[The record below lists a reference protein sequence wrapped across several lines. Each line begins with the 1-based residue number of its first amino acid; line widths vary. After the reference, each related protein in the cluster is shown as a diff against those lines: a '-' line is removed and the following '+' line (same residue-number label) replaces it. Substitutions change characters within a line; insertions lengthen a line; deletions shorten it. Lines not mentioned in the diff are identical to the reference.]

1 MSEPAIYKR
10 KTKSGFELPA
20 VTLEELQAM
29 RKAGQKLQPDDLI
42 QVIGVRSF
50 VSDEKWLPASDYP
63 ELAEHFPEVAGRAI
77 IEAEVKRA
85 KNVRKYAIAAF
96 SVCLLAAFLFWWMP
110 YRDADDARGNLG
122 RVTGELDSVRKDADD
137 KADKLK
143 ALSDEASQREA
154 ALRQAVEDEKTRLGL
169 VTAQLKRALAQV
181 GELKG
186 SGAVASSDV
195 AELRSKVEALNR
207 RLAEAERQ
215 PKFWPGAEAM
225 RAPAD
230 AAQFRIVSMLPDK
243 GYVYVVG
250 STRYL
255 VGSLLLL
262 KQSGL
267 FGSKIHGQVVTIYEH
282 ANGDLGFSLQIP
294 GYDEAAAKRLAQFS
308 VGEVV
313 DGSPVSQPK

>member
-10 KTKSGFELPA
+10 KTKSGVELPA
-20 VTLEELQAM
+20 ITLEELQAM
-29 RKAGQKLQPDDLI
+29 RRAGQTLDPDDLI

-85 KNVRKYAIAAF
+85 KLVRKYAIAAF
-96 SVCLLAAFLFWWMP
+96 LLCLLAAFLFWWMP

-122 RVTGELDSVRKDADD
+122 RITGELDSARKEAGER
-137 KADKLK
+137 AEKLK
-143 ALSDEASQREA
+143 VFSDEAGQREA

-169 VTAQLKRALAQV
+169 ARAQLKRALDQV
-181 GELKG
+181 SELKD
-186 SGAVASSDV
+186 SGAVAISDV
-195 AELRSKVEALNR
+195 TELKSKVASLSR
-207 RLAEAERQ
+207 RLAEAEQQ
-215 PKFWPGAEAM
+215 PKFWPGAEAL

-230 AAQFRIVSMLPDK
+230 AAQFRVVSMLPDK
-243 GYVYVVG
+243 GYVYVIG
-250 STRYL
+250 STRYS
-255 VGSLLLL
+255 VGALLLL

-267 FGSKIHGQVVTIYEH
+267 FGSKIHGRVVTVYQH

-294 GYDEAAAKRLAQFS
+294 GYDEAASKRLAQFS

-313 DGSPVSQPK
+313 DGSPVSPSK

>member
-1 MSEPAIYKR
+1 MSEPSIYKR
-10 KTKSGFELPA
+10 KTKSDFVLPG

-29 RKAGQKLQPDDLI
+29 HRAGQNLAPDEQI

-63 ELAEHFPEVAGRAI
+63 ELAEHFPDVAGRAI
-77 IEAEVKRA
+77 IEAEVNRA
-85 KNVRKYAIAAF
+85 KHVWKYAIAAL
-96 SVCLLAAFLFWWMP
+96 SLGLMAAFLFWWMP
-110 YRDADDARGNLG
+110 YRDAEDARGNLG
-122 RVTGELDSVRKDADD
+122 RVTGELSSIRKGAEAQAEEF
-137 KADKLK
+137 KSQAERARLRQFELEK
-143 ALSDEASQREA
+143 ALA
-154 ALRQAVEDEKTRLGL
+154 DEKGRL
-169 VTAQLKRALAQV
+169 ANSESQLKRARDSISQLISNESA
-181 GELKG
+181 
-186 SGAVASSDV
+186 ATSDV
-195 AELRSKVEALNR
+195 AELKSVIAGLNR

-230 AAQFRIVSMLPDK
+230 AAQLRIVSIRPDD
-243 GYVYVVG
+243 GYVYVIG

-267 FGSKIHGQVVTIYEH
+267 FGSKVHGRVVTVYEH

-294 GYDEAAAKRLAQFS
+294 GYDEAASKRLAQFS
-308 VGEVV
+308 IGEVV
-313 DGSPVSQPK
+313 DGSPVSPSK

>member
-10 KTKSGFELPA
+10 KTKSDYVLPG

-29 RKAGQKLQPDDLI
+29 RRAGQSLAPDELI

-63 ELAEHFPEVAGRAI
+63 ELAEHFPDVAGRGI
-77 IEAEVKRA
+77 IEMEVKRA
-85 KNVRKYAIAAF
+85 KSVRKYSIAAL
-96 SVCLLAAFLFWWMP
+96 SLCLVAAFLFWWMP

-143 ALSDEASQREA
+143 ALSDEASQRET

-169 VTAQLKRALAQV
+169 AKAQLKRALDQV
-181 GELKG
+181 SELKG
-186 SGAVASSDV
+186 NGAVASSDV
-195 AELRSKVEALNR
+195 AELKSKVASLSR

-215 PKFWPGAEAM
+215 PKFWPGAEAL
-225 RAPAD
+225 RAPVD
-230 AAQFRIVSMLPDK
+230 AAQLRIVSIRPAD
-243 GYVYVVG
+243 GYVYVIG

-267 FGSKIHGQVVTIYEH
+267 FGSKIHGRVVTIYQH
-282 ANGDLGFSLQIP
+282 ADGDFGFSLQIP

-308 VGEVV
+308 IGEVV

>member
-1 MSEPAIYKR
+1 MSEHAIYKR
-10 KTKSGFELPA
+10 KTKSGVELPA

-29 RKAGQKLQPDDLI
+29 RRAGQTLQPDDLI

-85 KNVRKYAIAAF
+85 KLVRKYAIAALSF
-96 SVCLLAAFLFWWMP
+96 CLLAAFLFWWMP

-122 RVTGELDSVRKDADD
+122 RVTGELDSVRKDADE
-137 KADKLK
+137 KAGRLK

-169 VTAQLKRALAQV
+169 VRAQLNRALAQID
-181 GELKG
+181 ELKG

-195 AELRSKVEALNR
+195 TELRSKVLALNR

-230 AAQFRIVSMLPDK
+230 AAQFRVVSMLPDK
-243 GYVYVVG
+243 GYVYVIG

-267 FGSKIHGQVVTIYEH
+267 FGSKIHGRVVTVYEH

-294 GYDEAAAKRLAQFS
+294 GYDEAASKRLAQFS

-313 DGSPVSQPK
+313 DGSPVSPSK

>member
-1 MSEPAIYKR
+1 MSEPSIYKR
-10 KTKSGFELPA
+10 KTKSGVELPG

-29 RKAGQKLQPDDLI
+29 RRAGQNLQPYDLI

-63 ELAEHFPEVAGRAI
+63 ELAEHFPDVAGRAI

-85 KNVRKYAIAAF
+85 KDVRKYAIAAL
-96 SVCLLAAFLFWWMP
+96 SLCLLAAFLFWWMP

-122 RVTGELDSVRKDADD
+122 RVTGELASVRKGVESQVGELKSQSERARMRQ
-137 KADKLK
+137 LELEK
-143 ALSDEASQREA
+143 ALADENGRLAE
-154 ALRQAVEDEKTRLGL
+154 VE
-169 VTAQLKRALAQV
+169 AQLKRAREAFSQLVDNEA
-181 GELKG
+181 
-186 SGAVASSDV
+186 AATSDV
-195 AELRSKVEALNR
+195 AELKSTVAVLNR
-207 RLAEAERQ
+207 RLAEAEKQ

-243 GYVYVVG
+243 GYVYVIG
-250 STRYL
+250 STRHL

-267 FGSKIHGQVVTIYEH
+267 FGSKIHGRVATVYEH

-294 GYDEAAAKRLAQFS
+294 GYDEAAGKRLAQFS
-308 VGEVV
+308 IGEVV
-313 DGSPVSQPK
+313 DGSPVSLPK